1 MATNDVK
8 ALIDAALAERGFEKP
23 LKAKELV
30 AQAMKD
36 QEATVDA
43 VNDPLRY
50 EQGKLVRAK
59 TPSQIV
65 SETAQLVVRASK
77 PFDGDG
83 MVDSL
88 AKEVLAQ
95 RRSNE
100 VMESARAVPSQAAPS
115 DTFADVTKD
124 IQPMSTEDVKVLI
137 THQESHNMSE
147 PIAGCKFC
155 EQEQAIN
162 KGEI

>member
-1 MATNDVK
+1 MAETNVK

-23 LKAKELV
+23 LKANELV

-36 QEATVDA
+36 REATVN
-43 VNDPLRY
+43 VVTNPLRY

-65 SETAQLVVRASK
+65 SETAQLVVGK
-77 PFDGDG
+77 VPKFDGDG
-83 MVDSL
+83 MMDTL

-100 VMESARAVPSQAAPS
+100 VMESARTIPSQAAPS
-115 DTFADVTKD
+115 DTVADVTKD
-124 IQPMSTEDVKVLI
+124 IQPMSIEDLKALN
-137 THQESHNMSE
+137 THQ
-147 PIAGCKFC
+147 
-155 EQEQAIN
+155 
-162 KGEI
+162 